1 MSRLL
6 DKEYREMYAD
16 IKPSGLLIAEVKE
29 KMKKEPDLK
38 KASLRKISLWCG
50 SAAAVIAVVTMT
62 VTTLWN
68 SGNPINIGKNTSV
81 FSSVGD
87 SSEQSDSASE
97 QNLSIPEWYKPGRL
111 NVLALLQ
118 KTKSTGV
125 SAGIKTDLIDRKSVV

>member
-50 SAAAVIAVVTMT
+50 SAG
-62 VTTLWN
+62 
-68 SGNPINIGKNTSV
+68 SGYRCCDDDGH
-81 FSSVGD
+81 
-87 SSEQSDSASE
+87 
-97 QNLSIPEWYKPGRL
+97 NLVE
-111 NVLALLQ
+111 
-118 KTKSTGV
+118 
-125 SAGIKTDLIDRKSVV
+125 